1 MDDIDTILVDREA
14 VVASFQRVGPRLPIN
29 STDDSFAVL
38 LTVNAD
44 VAAFYSD
51 AVCKMSGKRTVDTHR
66 SGGVFF
72 LDTSQIEGKRTLD
85 SLCIYIAK
93 SIGHLDINGTVG

>member
-44 VAAFYSD
+44 VAAFYFD
-51 AVCKMSGKRTVDTHR
+51 AVCKMSGKRTVDTELHR
-66 SGGVFF
+66 MLNIWLF
-72 LDTSQIEGKRTLD
+72 LLAQASPPSVLD
-85 SLCIYIAK
+85 FSYRGR
-93 SIGHLDINGTVG
+93 S